1 MGMALGNAAGT
12 GAMAL
17 PFPGGAPASG
27 VGGQQMANPLA
38 QLLAGLGPNYQV
50 PDTRWGMPGDR
61 LLRFTPQQ
69 GNAGMAAGGFGKGG
83 QPPGPGGGGGNGTV
97 PPGIP
102 GLPAGSPV
110 TIDWAKLLTAT
121 TPPSGDPAG
130 APAINTAMQKLQT
143 PPAAGPRPADAVA
156 TTRAAWHAVQQERP
170 PHSASQAE
178 KAAWAAKL
186 SAAQDAYVA
195 AQKASGYGAGVD
207 PYSPFAPGQVGSL

>member
-83 QPPGPGGGGGNGTV
+83 QPPGPGGGAPGGVQINWQN
-97 PPGIP
+97 
-102 GLPAGSPV
+102 LAS
-110 TIDWAKLLTAT
+110 AMNTAP
-121 TPPSGDPAG
+121 TPPG
-130 APAINTAMQKLQT
+130 APAINTAMEKLQT
-143 PPAAGPRPADAVA
+143 APIAGPRPADAVA
-156 TTRAAWHAVQQERP
+156 TTRAAWHAVQQERT

-195 AQKASGYGAGVD
+195 AQKASGYGAGAD